1 MSTAAHRKTEG
12 QTERVNRVLEGVLRI
27 YSTSFKS
34 WSSFLP
40 MVEFAL
46 NNAELFSSTYSHED
60 DTDKYHEYR
69 GARTQPDDNGT
80 TRAFADWTARTLINP
95 GQQRRSIAYREASG
109 ATEPAVASFM
119 NFDPNPE
126 PQHRDAAVVRD
137 LVQRHESVTRYVRD
151 AVATAV
157 DRQKEYADQRWR
169 KNLEEKNC
177 RRRSFFFYLRP
188 AFNLP

>member
-1 MSTAAHRKTEG
+1 MLSRHPDYDPCTTSGRHAAG
-12 QTERVNRVLEGVLRI
+12 D
-27 YSTSFKS
+27 
-34 WSSFLP
+34 
-40 MVEFAL
+40 
-46 NNAELFSSTYSHED
+46 AEDEEDPQCKGCAPPFCNTRLFSSTYSHED

>member
-1 MSTAAHRKTEG
+1 MLSRHPDYDPCTTSGRHAAGDAEDEEECAVYIAEAVAAADTV
-12 QTERVNRVLEGVLRI
+12 TTCPLRDAI
-27 YSTSFKS
+27 
-34 WSSFLP
+34 
-40 MVEFAL
+40 A
-46 NNAELFSSTYSHED
+46 AAHED

>member
-1 MSTAAHRKTEG
+1 MPTQTRITPRLPTLYTSASAVFKYPREDGRESSYIITST
-12 QTERVNRVLEGVLRI
+12 Q
-27 YSTSFKS
+27 S
-34 WSSFLP
+34 
-40 MVEFAL
+40 
-46 NNAELFSSTYSHED
+46 D
-60 DTDKYHEYR
+60 DSNCQV
-69 GARTQPDDNGT
+69 ARS
-80 TRAFADWTARTLINP
+80 AKDWTARTLINP